1 METGNISEAED
12 FLKNN
17 QNIEEFDLLLPDMNG
32 VLRGKRI
39 KRENLISIYKKGIYL
54 PVSVFGLDVTGE
66 TMEETGLG
74 LKSGDMDFRCFP
86 LEKTLKIVPWQ
97 KGRGQL
103 FLEMF
108 GQDGVLFYGN
118 PREVLKS
125 VCQRMSD
132 SGFKAVVAVEMEF
145 FLTELKKRPSQI
157 PRPARSPESGQRD
170 NEGQLYSLT
179 SLDDYNSFFQET
191 SSAAENQNIPI
202 YTAISELSPGQF
214 EINLHHVPDALEA
227 CDHAVMLKRIIRSIA
242 NIHKMEATFMPKIYP
257 DHPGNGMHVHLSILD
272 SKGKNVFQGDNSL
285 GSPAIRYAVQ
295 GLRELM
301 NESMLICAPHANS
314 YHRFQNDS
322 CAPVNTS
329 WGYNNRTVSIRIP
342 PSEGQD
348 TRIEHRLAGADANPY
363 LLVSSLL
370 CGVLHGLN
378 QKKDPPP
385 PEDGNSYL
393 QNDSELPR
401 TWEEAR
407 NNFEQAEIIPK
418 YFGNDFC
425 ELFANLKRGEQYRFL
440 SRISP
445 LEYEWYLRTV

>member
-39 KRENLISIYKKGIYL
+39 KRENLISIYKKGLYL

-103 FLEMF
+103 VLEMF
-108 GQDGVLFYGN
+108 GQDGVPFYGN
-118 PREVLKS
+118 PREVLNS
-125 VCQRMSD
+125 VCQIMSD

-191 SSAAENQNIPI
+191 SAAAENQNIPI

-242 NIHKMEATFMPKIYP
+242 NINKMEATFMPKIYP

-272 SKGKNVFQGDNSL
+272 SKGKNVFQGSNSL
-285 GSPAIRYAVQ
+285 GSSSIRYAVQ
-295 GLRELM
+295 GLREVM
-301 NESMLICAPHANS
+301 KESMLICAPHANS

-322 CAPVNTS
+322 CAPVNMS

-342 PSEGQD
+342 PSEGPD

-370 CGVLHGLN
+370 CGILHGLN

-407 NNFEQAEIIPK
+407 NNFEQAEILPK

-440 SRISP
+440 SRIAP

>member
-39 KRENLISIYKKGIYL
+39 KRENLISIYKKGLYL

-108 GQDGVLFYGN
+108 GQDGVPFYGN

-191 SSAAENQNIPI
+191 SAAAVNQNIPI

-242 NIHKMEATFMPKIYP
+242 NINKMEATFMPKIYP

-272 SKGKNVFQGDNSL
+272 SKGKNVFQGSNSS
-285 GSPAIRYAVQ
+285 GSSSIRYAVQ
-295 GLRELM
+295 GLREVM
-301 NESMLICAPHANS
+301 KESMLICAPHANS

-322 CAPVNTS
+322 CAPVNMS

-342 PSEGQD
+342 PSEGPD

-370 CGVLHGLN
+370 CGILHGLN

-407 NNFEQAEIIPK
+407 NSFEQAVILPK

-425 ELFANLKRGEQYRFL
+425 ELFANLKRGEQNRFL
-440 SRISP
+440 SRIAP